1 MAFVLPMIAAGATAL
16 SGAGAAI
23 GGMFAGAGAAA
34 GGASLG
40 GGLAASAAGGVSAAA
55 AAGSSLSLGALST
68 GLSTVGGLFS
78 AVGTYQQGMFQSKIA
93 TYNAQLADQNKNAAL
108 GAGQNAEQLKRL
120 QTGKEV
126 GSEAAAQAAGGT
138 DVGGGSN
145 VQVRQATQ
153 TAGDF
158 DALNIRYNA
167 ARQAYGYSQE
177 AFSDMLQAKS
187 AKQSAVSG
195 LVGGIFKAG
204 SSFISGASSLTD
216 KWLQYQ
222 MSGALQVPTGG
233 NG

>member
-1 MAFVLPMIAAGATAL
+1 MAFVIPMIAAGASAL
-16 SGAGAAI
+16 SGAGAAL
-23 GGMFAGAGAAA
+23 GGMFAAG

-40 GGLAASAAGGVSAAA
+40 GGLAASAAG

-68 GLSTVGGLFS
+68 GLSTVGGLAS

-93 TYNAQLADQNKNAAL
+93 TYNAQLADQNRQAAL
-108 GAGQNAEQLKRL
+108 TAGQNSEQLKRM

-126 GSEAAAQAAGGT
+126 GAEAAAQAAGGT
-138 DVGGGSN
+138 DVAGGSN
-145 VQVRQATQ
+145 EAVRSATQ

-167 ARQAYGYSQE
+167 ARSAYGYSQE
-177 AFSDMLQAKS
+177 AFSNMLQAKS
-187 AKQSAVSG
+187 ARTSAVSG

-204 SSFISGASSLTD
+204 SSFVSGASSLTD

-222 MSGALQVPTGG
+222 MTGALQVPTGG